1 MTETV
6 KLGVPVV
13 VTIDRNNP
21 APDWLINFAK
31 SADPIYMGPLEHEV
45 KFTQNNGVTNLIF
58 PTEGHYT
65 MFVLKWS

>member
-13 VTIDRNNP
+13 ITIDEDNP
-21 APDWLINFAK
+21 TPDWWINVK

-45 KFTQNNGVTNLIF
+45 KFFQDNGVTNLIF

>member
-1 MTETV
+1 MTDIV

-13 VTIDRNNP
+13 ITIDEDNP
-21 APDWLINFAK
+21 TPDWWIN
-31 SADPIYMGPLEHEV
+31 SCRADRSHVGPLEHEV
-45 KFTQNNGVTNLIF
+45 KFLQDNGVTNLIF

>member
-1 MTETV
+1 MTDIV

-13 VTIDRNNP
+13 VTIDKDNP
-21 APDWLINFAK
+21 APDWWVNAI
-31 SADPIYMGPLEHEV
+31 SGDPGRTGPLEHEV
-45 KFTQNNGVTNLIF
+45 RFIQNNGITNLIF

>member
-13 VTIDRNNP
+13 VTIDRHNP
-21 APDWLINFAK
+21 PPQWWGNATSGRDIERL
-31 SADPIYMGPLEHEV
+31 GPLEREV
-45 KFTQNNGVTNLIF
+45 RVIQKNNVVKVIF
-58 PTEGHYT
+58 PTLGHYT